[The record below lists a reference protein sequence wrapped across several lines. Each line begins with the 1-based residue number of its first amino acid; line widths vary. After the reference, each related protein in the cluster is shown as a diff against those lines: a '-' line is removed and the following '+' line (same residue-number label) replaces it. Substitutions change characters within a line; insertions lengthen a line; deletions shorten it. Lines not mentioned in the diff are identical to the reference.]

1 MPAYSVTEYKNLPS
15 PDTIWVWEG
24 IIPTSGSCLLFGN
37 PKLGKSFL
45 SLGLCEAIADPTVDG
60 YLGLPIQQHGPTL
73 YIQLDTPRNLWKTG
87 YLSTLKSSRAEDN
100 IFIIDKELPDR
111 PNPFDIRTRDAQL
124 WIRGE
129 VDRIKPVLTVVDTM
143 RRMHRGDENDP
154 TEASLVYDTIINC
167 TQPSATLL
175 LTHKKK
181 QQHGDESLGTARGS
195 TAFTGAVDAI
205 VNMTK
210 TALHIEAR
218 SDVDEEINI
227 FQQDNGTWSINSR
240 DEEIAEFISRLPQT
254 GPKTE
259 LNQQIMDEFKVSLA
273 TAKRW
278 RKNYT
283 VQSTPQR

>member
-1 MPAYSVTEYKNLPS
+1 MPAYSITEYESLPS
-15 PDTIWVWEG
+15 PDTIWVWDG
-24 IIPTSGSCLLFGN
+24 IIPTSGAALLFGN

-45 SLGLCEAIADPTVDG
+45 SLKLCEAVADPEIAS
-60 YLGLPIQQHGPTL
+60 YLGLPINEHGPAL
-73 YIQLDTPRNLWKTG
+73 YIQLDTPRNLWKSG
-87 YLSTLKSSRAEDN
+87 YLTAVKSQRAKDN
-100 IFIIDKELPDR
+100 IYIIDKELPDR
-111 PNPFDIRTRDAQL
+111 PNPFDIRTREAQL

-181 QQHGDESLGTARGS
+181 QQHGDDSLGTARGS
-195 TAFTGAVDAI
+195 TAFAGAVDAI
-205 VNMTK
+205 INMTK

-218 SDVDEEINI
+218 SDVEEQIDI
-227 FQQDNGTWSINSR
+227 FQQDDGTWSINSR
-240 DEEIAEFISRLPQT
+240 DEEIRDFISSLPQS
-254 GPKTE
+254 GPKME

-278 RKNYT
+278 RKSYAPIPGKT
-283 VQSTPQR
+283 